1 MTLLLLAGALII
13 LACVLSNRVSYR
25 FGIPTLLAFILLGMI
40 FGSDG
45 LFKVPFEDYE
55 LAQDICSGALIIIM
69 FYGGFGT
76 NWKEARPVAGKAVVL
91 SSLGV
96 VLTCALTGFF
106 CFFVLRLPLLE
117 GLLLGAVLGSTDAA
131 SVFSILRSR
140 KMNLKYKT
148 ASLLEIES
156 GSNDPFAYMLTI
168 VFLTLLQGG
177 ETSIWGIIRLI
188 GLQLLAGGIF
198 GVAIGFAAAFVLK
211 RFRFMTSGFDMA
223 YTLAVAALSYALP
236 AVLGGN
242 GYLSTYL
249 SGIIL
254 GNSRIPNKQSLSQF
268 FDGTTGLMQMLTF
281 FMLGWLSFPSQLP
294 QALIIALPIS
304 LFLIFIARPLA
315 VFLLMLPFRCPFR
328 QQLVI
333 SWCGLRGAASIVFAI
348 FAMTSGL
355 DFKFDLYH
363 IVFAV
368 VLISI
373 AFQGTLLPYISG
385 WLKMTDDRE
394 NVLKT
399 FNDYQEETS
408 VQFVSIKITA
418 GHDWNHTAIHNL
430 SLPTG
435 LLLVLIKRNG
445 RELIPSG
452 STVLEEGDTA
462 ILAAESAD
470 SDYSTSLSELVID
483 PEHSWKNKPIRELP
497 LSPGELIVLIRRGG
511 KIVIPNGKT
520 VLAENDVLVISHT
533 LGGPLPL
540 SASGKGSSSSAL

>member
-1 MTLLLLAGALII
+1 MTLLLLAGALIV
-13 LACVLSNRVSYR
+13 LACVLSNRISYR
-25 FGIPTLLAFILLGMI
+25 FGIPTLLAFIILGMV

-45 LFKVPFEDYE
+45 IFKVPFEDYD
-55 LAQDICSGALIIIM
+55 LAQNVCSGALVIIM

-76 NWKEARPVAGKAVVL
+76 NWKEARPVAGKAIVL

-96 VLTCALTGFF
+96 VLTSALTGLF
-106 CFFVLRLPLLE
+106 CYFVLKLPLIE
-117 GLLLGAVLGSTDAA
+117 GLLLGSILGSTDAA

-168 VFLTLLQGG
+168 VFLTILQGG
-177 ETSIWGIIRLI
+177 KTSPLEIAKLV
-188 GLQLLAGGIF
+188 GLQLLVGGIC
-198 GVAIGFAAAFVLK
+198 GVAIGFAAAFILK
-211 RFRFMTSGFDMA
+211 RFRFVTSGFDMA

-249 SGIIL
+249 TGIIL
-254 GNSRIPNKQSLSQF
+254 GNSRIPNKQSLAQF

-294 QALIIALPIS
+294 QALIIAVPVA
-304 LFLIFIARPLA
+304 LFLTFIARPLA
-315 VFLLMLPFRCPFR
+315 VFFLMLPFRCPFR

-348 FAMTSGL
+348 FAMTTEL
-355 DFKFDLYH
+355 NFKFDLYH
-363 IVFAV
+363 VVFAV
-368 VLISI
+368 VLLSI
-373 AFQGTLLPYISG
+373 AFQGTLLPYLSK
-385 WLKMTDDRE
+385 WLKMTDDKE

-399 FNDYQEETS
+399 FNDYADETA
-408 VQFVSIKITA
+408 VQFVNISITPD
-418 GHDWNHTAIHNL
+418 HEWNRMAVREL

-435 LLLVLIKRNG
+435 LLLVLVRRDG

-452 STVLEEGDTA
+452 GTVLEEGDTA
-462 ILAAESAD
+462 VLAAEGAGP
-470 SDYSTSLSELVID
+470 DYVTHLSELTID
-483 PEHSWKNKPIRELP
+483 EEHEWQNKQIKELP
-497 LSPGELIVLIRRGG
+497 LSPGELIVLIRRGD

-520 VLAENDVLVISHT
+520 KLKEHDILVINR
-533 LGGPLPL
+533 
-540 SASGKGSSSSAL
+540 SSAEPKASPVSNNRENSSF